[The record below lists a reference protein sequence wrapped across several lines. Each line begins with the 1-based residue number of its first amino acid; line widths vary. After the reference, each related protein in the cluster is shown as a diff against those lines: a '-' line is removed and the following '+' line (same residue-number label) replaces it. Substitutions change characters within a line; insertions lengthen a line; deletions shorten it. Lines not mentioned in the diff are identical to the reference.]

1 MPRTKRYAP
10 GDVISFRIPSDVGE
24 SEMEFINQMKREKGH
39 KFTAYLSGLLLE
51 KIREEMSGSRSIL
64 IPLPEMT
71 EDERKMISNHAFR
84 HLLGLWVYQLAQG
97 KQVPAPPV
105 IEKTDIATNEEEA
118 STKERVEKPALNP
131 KANPFLQNLKRSTL
145 DDE

>member
-24 SEMEFINQMKREKGH
+24 SEMDFINRMKKEKGH

-51 KIREEMSGSRSIL
+51 KIREEMSGEKSLS

-71 EDERKMISNHAFR
+71 EEERKMISNPAFR
-84 HLLGLWVYQLAQG
+84 NLLGLWVYQLAQG

-105 IEKTDIATNEEEA
+105 IEKMERATNEEA
-118 STKERVEKPALNP
+118 STKDQVEKPAPNL
-131 KANPFLQNLKRSTL
+131 KASSFLQNLKRSTL